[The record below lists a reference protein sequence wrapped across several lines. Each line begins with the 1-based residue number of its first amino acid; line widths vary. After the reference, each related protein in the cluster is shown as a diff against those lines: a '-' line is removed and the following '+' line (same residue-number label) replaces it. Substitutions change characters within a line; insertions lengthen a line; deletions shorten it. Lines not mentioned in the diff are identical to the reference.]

1 LAPACLEF
9 SACRFRCRAPQRIAG
24 EASSRCRCRCRCRSI
39 RRHGSPALLLVCC
52 CVAPSTGDPSRTAPR
67 YCPDESWRIDNQSRA
82 EVAGEASRA
91 GASGD
96 ADYWPRDGPFR
107 RSWSLPW
114 TLEASVSP
122 TAAMQRRIHVWI
134 WPAIVWRET
143 TNVLVYTRPARARV
157 RPVLH
162 NRHSRV

>member
-1 LAPACLEF
+1 MAPACLEF

-24 EASSRCRCRCRCRSI
+24 EASSRCRCRSI

-114 TLEASVSP
+114 RRASVQPLPCNAGFMSGL
-122 TAAMQRRIHVWI
+122 WI
-134 WPAIVWRET
+134 CPAIVWGGNHKRAGI
-143 TNVLVYTRPARARV
+143 YAAGARACATGT
-157 RPVLH
+157 P
-162 NRHSRV
+162 

>member
-9 SACRFRCRAPQRIAG
+9 SACRCRAPQRIAG
-24 EASSRCRCRCRCRSI
+24 EASSRCRCRSII

-82 EVAGEASRA
+82 EVAGEASPA

-107 RSWSLPW
+107 WSWSLP
-114 TLEASVSP
+114 LEASVSP

-134 WPAIVWRET
+134 CPAIVWVET
-143 TNVLVYTRPARARV
+143 TNVLVYTRPARARA
-157 RPVLH
+157 RATGTP
-162 NRHSRV
+162 